1 MKFTVHID
9 KDVCMS
15 SGRCVLDEPEAF
27 RFDAEQLAEPT
38 TGAVALTEGRIRAVI
53 DACPSGA
60 IQLSEPGGD
69 AGPGEDGV

>member
-1 MKFTVHID
+1 MKLSVHID

-38 TGAVALTEGRIRAVI
+38 GGVAALTQSRIQAVV

-60 IQLSEPGGD
+60 IRLSEREGD
-69 AGPGEDGV
+69 STA